1 MSNYDASMVT
11 ATLGKFSA
19 QTGPNRGYLFL
30 EQDGEQILV
39 ARTMYP
45 DWSSTHSTIE
55 DWIKNVQ
62 KQKHRR
68 SDKIDELV
76 RELQA
81 EMQDVLKFL
90 QAAQDAL

>member
-1 MSNYDASMVT
+1 MSYYDASKVT

-19 QTGPNRGYLFL
+19 QVGPSRGYLFL
-30 EQDGEQILV
+30 EQDGEQIRV
-39 ARTMYP
+39 AVTMFP
-45 DWSSTHSTIE
+45 EWSMTHNTIE
-55 DWIKNVQ
+55 DWIKKVQ

-68 SDKIDELV
+68 SDKIDEQV

-90 QAAQDAL
+90 KAAQEAL